1 MAQKQSAKT
10 SRHRQSTDAEMT
22 AAAARG
28 RMEMK
33 RDGARSVRYN
43 ESRDV
48 LEVALNSGVTVSI
61 PRVKIPGLEKATRED
76 LEQVDLSPMTTSI
89 SFERLDADYSVQ
101 GLIRQVLGLNEQQ
114 RVAGSVTSPAKRAA
128 AAMNGRRGGR
138 PPKTIET
145 QPAPIRKKVAAKS

>member
-1 MAQKQSAKT
+1 
-10 SRHRQSTDAEMT
+10 MT

-33 RDGARSVRYN
+33 RDGARSVRYD
-43 ESRDV
+43 ESRDE
-48 LEVALNSGVTVSI
+48 LEVTLNSGVTVSI

-76 LEQVDLSPMTTSI
+76 LEQVELSPMTTSI

-101 GLIRQVLGLNEQQ
+101 GLIREVLGLNEQQ

-138 PPKTIET
+138 PPKMIEI
-145 QPAPIRKKVAAKS
+145 QPAPIRAKVAAKS